1 MKTKTSWVCT
11 FIVVFFAMLVLT
23 VSGCA
28 TYNPNMSYEEQR
40 AAEQARMVRLRFYL
54 NLMTL
59 GGQRGSTLG
68 GNIGAA
74 GREAMDLKHIQEQEN
89 IRNDMRR
96 RQLEYEY
103 EKYGN

>member
-1 MKTKTSWVCT
+1 MS
-11 FIVVFFAMLVLT
+11 VLLT
-23 VSGCA
+23 GCA

-40 AAEQARMVRLRFYL
+40 SAEQARMVRLRFYL

-103 EKYGN
+103 DKYGN